1 MGPPSARS
9 GSGSPPQS
17 LSDFEQNRAFW
28 DRHSDEY
35 QQTHREHIGR
45 SEPRWGM
52 WQLPESELQ
61 VLGDVAGKDILELG
75 CGAAQWSILLAGLG
89 ARPVVVDNSERQL
102 EHARDA
108 LAAAGLDFP
117 LVHAPAETVPLPDAS
132 FDIVFADHGANR
144 FADPYAW
151 VPEAARLLRPGG
163 HLVFLVNGTIMILCS
178 PDEELPPGRE
188 LLRPYFGMHRFEWDG
203 TGGIEFHLGYGEW
216 ISLLRENGFAVEN
229 LIEIQAPP
237 EGEPHRFPGLPDR
250 EWARRWPSEEIWVAR
265 KRS

>member
-1 MGPPSARS
+1 M
-9 GSGSPPQS
+9 
-17 LSDFEQNRAFW
+17 SDFEQSRGFW

-89 ARPVVVDNSERQL
+89 ARPVGVDNSERQL

-144 FADPYAW
+144 F
-151 VPEAARLLRPGG
+151 E
-163 HLVFLVNGTIMILCS
+163 
-178 PDEELPPGRE
+178 
-188 LLRPYFGMHRFEWDG
+188 
-203 TGGIEFHLGYGEW
+203 IED
-216 ISLLRENGFAVEN
+216 LRE
-229 LIEIQAPP
+229 IQPP
-237 EGEPHRFPGLPDR
+237 PAAESTYRTAEET
-250 EWARRWPSEEIWVAR
+250 EWARKWPMEQIWIVR
-265 KRS
+265 KER